1 MSGVIEAFTRRV
13 KLTTDTS
20 VLYTEFRTILRILSE
35 SSNLDDMLDLLIRA
49 ELIIKRLKELES
61 KE

>member
-1 MSGVIEAFTRRV
+1 MSGVSEAFTRRV
-13 KLTTDTS
+13 QLTTDTS